1 MSVDVDLSV
10 RFKMKFYIL
19 YSYSPDVQQKI
30 VEAHKIES
38 GHKKIANALKTPIS
52 TIRAIWLFNI
62 WICLEEDMV
71 SILS

>member
-10 RFKMKFYIL
+10 RFKNEA
-19 YSYSPDVQQKI
+19 PDVQQKI

-38 GHKKIANALKTPIS
+38 GHKKIANALKIPIS